1 MSATFSIHVE
11 PERDLVRIRMAGF
24 FTEADIEDFLAARCN
39 AHRQLRC
46 APNAHLTLNDLS
58 GMKIQAQDIVAAF
71 QSMLASPDYRSRRL
85 AFVTGS
91 TLARGQLLRAATGR
105 YVRCFDDAA
114 TAEAW
119 LFEEN
124 QAAKDE
130 PRRRANG

>member
-24 FTEADIEDFLAARCN
+24 FTQPDIEDFFEARRR
-39 AHRQLRC
+39 AHQQLRC

-71 QSMLASPDYRSRRL
+71 QAMLASPDYRSRRL

-91 TLARGQLLRAATGR
+91 TLARAQLLRAATGR
-105 YVRCFDDAA
+105 DVRCFDDVAA
-114 TAEAW
+114 AEAW
-119 LFEEN
+119 LLEEH
-124 QAAKDE
+124 QTSELVAG
-130 PRRRANG
+130 RRAAG